1 VDEAAPRPPPRKRR
15 RWPRRL
21 AIGGVVSV
29 AVFAIL
35 GFFVAPPVARHV
47 AEKQLSALL
56 GRRVAIARVRINP
69 FALSLAV
76 EGFQI
81 YEPDGT
87 TPFAGFRRLYVNAE
101 LSSAFRRAPVVK
113 EIAFEGLRVH
123 VVRTKATADSWGDV
137 GAAYNFSDIVARLTA
152 APKSPEPPPAP
163 DAAPPRFSFNN
174 IHVDDAAV
182 TFDDRPTGDHHEVTG
197 LSVGVPFA
205 STLPVY
211 LDSFVQ
217 PGLRVRIDG
226 TPFAIEGRTKPF
238 RDTLETVLEL
248 RLSALD
254 LTRYVPFVP
263 MRLPVALQSA
273 RLSLALDV
281 AFVRPRADAPKLTV
295 KGDVALEGLDVREKH
310 AGGTRPLCALERLA
324 VTLGESDVTAQA
336 FHVEKV
342 IVSGLDVH
350 VRRRRDGSLDVE
362 HLAPEP
368 ERGQREPRPREK
380 ERAEKP
386 RAKAKTAEAAG
397 PRFAVDS
404 FRLEK
409 TTLHVRDES
418 VEPAFETEV
427 RDLTVAVGG
436 LSNAPGATAKV
447 EAGFDLSA
455 GGKLRQTGTLRLTP
469 LAARGKVTLEGLEP
483 GRFAPYYGALVAFDV
498 RSGRV
503 GVGASYAV
511 EDEHGRTA
519 VRLDEAFVE
528 LADLTLRR
536 RAARDDFFSLA
547 SLAVRGAKVDLG
559 AHTVSVAEIATHDA
573 RLRAARDGKGVV
585 DLATLVPP
593 PPPAAT
599 KPAAR
604 AEPPAGP
611 DDAAAAPPAWT
622 VAVARFD
629 LDRWGARFEDHA
641 VTPAAVLTV
650 DPIALHLTNLS
661 TTPGTKIG
669 VDLRLGVNKTGKVTV
684 TGTATPPPV
693 AANLRFDLRG
703 LEILPFQPYFR
714 DQESLLVTGGTL
726 AVRGQASARIGT
738 GAGAP
743 APTFDV
749 TTDIDLADLATVD
762 RANEEPLVKWR
773 SFHVGGL
780 HVRGSPLAVSI
791 GEVSLADLQARLVM
805 FPDGRFNVE
814 EALAAP
820 GAAPPPEK
828 KKPPVAKA
836 APPPAP
842 EAPPMPVVIDKVT
855 LQGAQLTFTD
865 RSIHPAYTAE
875 LGDFGGR
882 ITGLSS
888 TPGTTATVDLRGTV
902 NRSGALTI
910 AGSANPLAKDLALD
924 VRVNLRDVELPPVSP
939 YSGRYA
945 GYAIGK
951 GKLDLSLAYK
961 VAARKLDARNKLV
974 LDQFTF
980 GDKVASP
987 DATKLPVRLA
997 VALLKDHHGVIDV
1010 ELPIEGSL
1018 DDPQFKVWGAVL
1030 KVLGNL
1036 VVKAATAPFSL
1047 IASAFGGGDELS
1059 HVDFPAGRA
1068 TLDATAS
1075 KRLTTLARAL
1085 RERPGIS
1092 FEITGGADPSRDREG
1107 LRRFLLERK
1116 LKAAKL
1122 ASLVQAGSAVP
1133 SLDELAV
1140 DVGERPALVAAAW
1153 KGETFAKPKNALGLE
1168 KGLPPE
1174 EMERL
1179 MLENTRVEEDDLRAL
1194 ALRRAT
1200 AVQSS
1205 LAKSVPGAA
1214 SRLYLVTPRLGSG
1227 SVELGLKKD

>member
-1 VDEAAPRPPPRKRR
+1 MEDPAPSPAAKRR

-21 AIGGVVSV
+21 AIGAAVTV
-29 AVFAIL
+29 ALVAIL
-35 GFFVAPPVARHV
+35 GFFVAPPIARHV
-47 AEKQLSALL
+47 AEKQLGQLL
-56 GRRVAIARVRINP
+56 GRRVSIARVRINP
-69 FALSLAV
+69 FALSLGV
-76 EGFQI
+76 EGFQV
-81 YEPDGT
+81 YEADGA
-87 TPFAGFRRLYVNAE
+87 TPFVGFRRLYVNAE

-123 VVRTKATADSWGDV
+123 VVRTKATADAWGDV
-137 GAAYNFSDIVARLTA
+137 GAAYNFSDIVARLA
-152 APKSPEPPPAP
+152 AGPKTPEPPPPPP
-163 DAAPPRFSFNN
+163 DAEPPRFSLNN

-197 LSVGVPFA
+197 LFVGIPFA

-211 LDSFVQ
+211 LDSFVE

-263 MRLPVALQSA
+263 VRLPVALESA

-295 KGDVALEGLDVREKH
+295 KGDVALEALDVREKR

-324 VTLGESDVTAQA
+324 VTLGESDVTAQT

-342 IVSGLDVH
+342 LVSGLDVH
-350 VRRRRDGSLDVE
+350 VRRRRDGSLDLE

-368 ERGQREPRPREK
+368 ERGHGEAPPPHEK
-380 ERAEKP
+380 AEKP
-386 RAKAKTAEAAG
+386 RAKAKTAEPAG
-397 PRFAVDS
+397 PRYAVDS

-427 RDLTVAVGG
+427 RDVTVAVDG

-455 GGKLRQTGTLRLTP
+455 GGKLRQSGTLRLTP
-469 LAARGKVTLEGLEP
+469 LAAHGKVTFEGLEP
-483 GRFAPYYGALVAFDV
+483 GRFAPYYDELIAFDV

-503 GVGASYAV
+503 GVGAGYAV
-511 EDEHGRTA
+511 AEEHGRTA
-519 VRLDEAFVE
+519 VRLDDAFVE
-528 LADLTLRR
+528 LADLALRR
-536 RAARDDFFSLA
+536 REARDDFFTLA
-547 SLAVRGAKVDLG
+547 SLAVRGAKVDLD
-559 AHTVSVAEIATHDA
+559 AHAASVAEIATHDA
-573 RLRAARDGKGVV
+573 RVRAARDARGVV

-593 PPPAAT
+593 PP
-599 KPAAR
+599 
-604 AEPPAGP
+604 
-611 DDAAAAPPAWT
+611 AAAAKPAPRAPPASPSSEQAPTSPAWT
-622 VAVARFD
+622 VSVARFD

-661 TTPGTKIG
+661 TAPGTKMG

-684 TGTATPPPV
+684 TGSATPPPV

-703 LEILPFQPYFR
+703 LEVLPFQPYFR
-714 DQESLLVTGGTL
+714 DQESLLVTGGAL
-726 AVRGQASARIGT
+726 AVHGQATAKVA
-738 GAGAP
+738 AG

-749 TTDIDLADLATVD
+749 TTDVDLADLATVD

-773 SFHVGGL
+773 SFHVGAL

-791 GEVSLADLQARLVM
+791 GEVALSDFQARLVM
-805 FPDGRFNVE
+805 SPDGGLNVE

-828 KKPPVAKA
+828 KKTPAAKTAPPATASTPEA
-836 APPPAP
+836 AP
-842 EAPPMPVVIDKVT
+842 MPITIDKVT
-855 LQGAQLTFTD
+855 LQGGQVTFTD
-865 RSIHPAYTAE
+865 RSIHPPYAAE
-875 LGDFGGR
+875 LGELGGR
-882 ITGLSS
+882 VTGLSS
-888 TPGTTATVDLRGTV
+888 TPGTTATVDLRGTI
-902 NRSGALTI
+902 NRSGALVIGGTV
-910 AGSANPLAKDLALD
+910 NPLAKDLALD
-924 VRVNLRDVELPPVSP
+924 LKVDLRDVELPPLSP
-939 YSGRYA
+939 YSGHYA

-951 GKLDLSLAYK
+951 GKLDLSLGYK
-961 VAARKLDARNKLV
+961 IAARKLDARNKLV

-987 DATKLPVRLA
+987 EATKLPVRLA
-997 VALLKDHHGVIDV
+997 VALLKDRRGVIDV
-1010 ELPIEGSL
+1010 ELPIAGSL

-1059 HVDFPAGRA
+1059 RVDFPAGRA

-1075 KRLTTLARAL
+1075 KRLAALSRAL

-1092 FEITGGADPSRDREG
+1092 FEITGGADPSRDRDG
-1107 LRRFLLERK
+1107 LRHYLVERK

-1122 ASLVQAGSAVP
+1122 AALVQAGSAVP
-1133 SLDELAV
+1133 SLDDLAV
-1140 DVGERPALVAAAW
+1140 AAGERPTLVAAAW

-1179 MLENTRVEEDDLRAL
+1179 MLENTRVEEDELRAL

-1214 SRLYLVTPRLGSG
+1214 SRLYLVTPRLGTG
-1227 SVELGLKKD
+1227 GVELGLKKD